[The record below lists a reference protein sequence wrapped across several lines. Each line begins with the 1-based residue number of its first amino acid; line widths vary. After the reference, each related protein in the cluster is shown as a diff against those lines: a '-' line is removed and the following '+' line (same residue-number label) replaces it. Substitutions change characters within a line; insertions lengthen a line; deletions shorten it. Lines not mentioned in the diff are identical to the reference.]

1 MTTIID
7 YYFSPASG
15 YAYLGHETLM
25 RLAGD
30 SGATVRFRPADIDRI
45 CTEALLPQPDRTIED
60 TVEDRRRWAGLR
72 GLDMAPMPLHH
83 PVDPRLA
90 ARVILAAGEMGLDQS
105 AVALACMRGT
115 WAEGRNIA
123 DPGDLA
129 EALHQIDMP
138 GCRLMAMAERNEIRD
153 LADDVALEVVE
164 HKATMSPTY
173 LLAGER
179 FLGQERLPAMAETL
193 RRAAA

>member
-1 MTTIID
+1 MNLIID

-25 RLAGD
+25 RLACET
-30 SGATVRFRPADIDRI
+30 GATVRFRPGDIDRI
-45 CTEALLPQPDRTIED
+45 CREALLEHSGRPPED
-60 TVEDRRRWAGLR
+60 TVEDRRRWARLR
-72 GLDMAPMPLHH
+72 GLDMAPMPMHH

-90 ARVILAAGEMGLDQS
+90 ARVIIAAGEMGLDQS
-105 AVALACMRGT
+105 EVALACMRGT

-138 GCRLMAMAERNEIRD
+138 GCRLMALAERNEIRD
-153 LADDVALEVVE
+153 KADDVALAVVQYE
-164 HKATMSPTY
+164 ATVSPTY
-173 LLAGER
+173 VVGDQR
-179 FLGQERLPAMAETL
+179 FFGQDTLPAMAETL
-193 RRAAA
+193 RQAAA

>member
-25 RLAGD
+25 RLARE

-45 CTEALLPQPDRTIED
+45 CREALLDQPPRPED
-60 TVEDRRRWAGLR
+60 SVEDRRRWARLR
-72 GLDMAPMPLHH
+72 GLHMAPMPMHH
-83 PVDPRLA
+83 PVDSRLA
-90 ARVILAAGEMGLDQS
+90 ARVIIAAGDLGLDQS
-105 AVALACMRGT
+105 EVALACMRGT

-129 EALHQIDMP
+129 EAMHQIDLP
-138 GCRLMAMAERNEIRD
+138 GCRLMALAERNEIRD
-153 LADDVALEVVE
+153 KADDITLEIVQREAVV
-164 HKATMSPTY
+164 SPTY
-173 LLAGER
+173 MIGSER
-179 FLGQERLPAMAETL
+179 FLGQDRLPAMAETL
-193 RRAAA
+193 HRNAA

>member
-1 MTTIID
+1 MSTIID

-25 RLAGD
+25 QLARD
-30 SGATVRFRPADIDRI
+30 NGATVRFRPADIDRV
-45 CTEALLPQPDRTIED
+45 CREAALPQVPHTPED
-60 TVEDRRRWAGLR
+60 TVEDRRRWARLR

-90 ARVILAAGEMGLDQS
+90 ARVIIAAGELGLDQS

-129 EALHQIDMP
+129 EALHQIDLP

-153 LADDVALEVVE
+153 MADDIAHEVVNHE
-164 HKATMSPTY
+164 ATVSPTY
-173 LLAGER
+173 LLGDQR
-179 FLGQERLPAMAETL
+179 FVGQDRLPAMAETL

>member
-1 MTTIID
+1 MSTIID

-25 RLAGD
+25 RLARENGV
-30 SGATVRFRPADIDRI
+30 TVRFRPGDIDRI
-45 CTEALLPQPDRTIED
+45 CREAILPTRARPPEE
-60 TVEDRRRWAGLR
+60 TVDDRRRWARLR

-90 ARVILAAGEMGLDQS
+90 ARVILAAGDMGFDQS
-105 AVALACMRGT
+105 EVALACMRGT

-129 EALHQIDMP
+129 EALHQIDLP
-138 GCRLMAMAERNEIRD
+138 GCRLLALAERNETRD
-153 LADDVALEVVE
+153 KADDVALEIVQRE
-164 HKATMSPTY
+164 ATVSPTY
-173 LLAGER
+173 MLDGKR
-179 FLGQERLPAMAETL
+179 FLGQDQLPAMADTL
-193 RRAAA
+193 QRTAA